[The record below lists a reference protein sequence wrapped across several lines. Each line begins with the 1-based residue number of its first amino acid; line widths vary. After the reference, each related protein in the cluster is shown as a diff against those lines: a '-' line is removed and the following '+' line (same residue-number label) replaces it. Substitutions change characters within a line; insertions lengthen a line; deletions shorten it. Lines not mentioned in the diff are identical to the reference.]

1 MNRVVLRVAAL
12 TLALASGLMATPA
25 VAADAVGPL
34 SLKGAVATALSRQP
48 AILASRL
55 AVRVAEVSVRQ
66 AETNRMPVLSASGG
80 LGHGS
85 ALGLPSSA
93 PGLNA
98 HQTQLTLSQPLYNPQ
113 QLVDAHR
120 LASLAQRSSEASERQ
135 TRLTVAYATAN
146 AYVELLMAQELLVA
160 AKLDVEQAD
169 KQVAIAQEQAKGQVG
184 TMYQVLSAQ
193 STLAQAHD
201 AYVRALDG
209 IHQAR
214 QSLEASMGESLGD
227 RPIEATFALQ
237 DFSIAP
243 EQIALA
249 LENRPDLQELQISRG
264 IQEATAEQAA
274 HALLP
279 SVSAL
284 GSSSLA
290 MAGGIQYSLGL
301 TASWA
306 MFDGGRSRVQVEGA
320 RLAAEQVQASLEAR
334 RLQARHQ
341 IMSALQSY
349 RTAQQRV
356 SITQQGLKT
365 AIDTLTISQVRFE
378 AGVGTSLEVITAL
391 TSLNGFQVSYVQARY
406 GVIRAQLSLAQ
417 AMGIPLTELLP

>member
-1 MNRVVLRVAAL
+1 MKAVALVLATGL
-12 TLALASGLMATPA
+12 SLMATPA
-25 VAADAVGPL
+25 VAAEPL
-34 SLKGAVATALSRQP
+34 TLKGAVSTALSRQP
-48 AILASRL
+48 TVLASRL

-66 AETNRMPVLSASGG
+66 AETNRMPMLSATGG
-80 LGHGS
+80 MSHGS
-85 ALGLPSSA
+85 ALGLPPNVA
-93 PGLNA
+93 GLNGY
-98 HQTQLTLSQPLYNPQ
+98 QTQLSLSQPLYNPQ

-120 LASLAQRSSEASERQ
+120 LALLAKRSSEAAERQ
-135 TRLTVAYATAN
+135 TALTVAYATAN
-146 AYVELLMAQELLVA
+146 AYVELLMAKELLAA

-201 AYVRALDG
+201 SYVRALDG

-214 QSLEASMGESLGD
+214 QSLEAAMGESIGD
-227 RPIEATFALQ
+227 RSIEATFVLQ
-237 DFSIAP
+237 DFSAAP
-243 EQIALA
+243 EQIAQA
-249 LENRPDLQELQISRG
+249 LESRPDLQELTISRE
-264 IQEATAEQAA
+264 IQEATAEQAS

-279 SVSAL
+279 SVSAV
-284 GSSSLA
+284 GASSLP
-290 MAGGIQYSLGL
+290 MDGGIQYSLGV

-306 MFDGGRSRVQVEGA
+306 MFDGGRSRIQVEGA
-320 RLAAEQVQASLEAR
+320 KLAAEQVQASLEAR

-341 IMSALQSY
+341 IMSAMQSY

-391 TSLNGFQVSYVQARY
+391 TSLNSFQISHVQARY

-417 AMGIPLTELLP
+417 AMGIPLMELLP